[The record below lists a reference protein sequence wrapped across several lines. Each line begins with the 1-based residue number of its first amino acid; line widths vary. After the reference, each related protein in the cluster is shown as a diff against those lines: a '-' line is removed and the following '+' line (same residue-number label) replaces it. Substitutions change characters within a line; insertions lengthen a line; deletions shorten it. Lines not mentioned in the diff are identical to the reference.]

1 MPGADTILKLLK
13 RIFMWN
19 RCLNLMVVLLV
30 ALTGTIRAQNAT
42 LQINEAALRAGQVSF
57 SASGFQYNSLVSL
70 LPGLQAR
77 TAGTNFSSTNSTAV
91 VPVNRVS
98 LTLNRTGVDYT
109 TVMLSATEQNLFS
122 TIIGLFSTG
131 AFSLRYTINN
141 LNNYAWVFGDYQ
153 TTLHLRVT
161 GINLGVS
168 VTPTSALLNLAVPA
182 ILTPH
187 TNPSDILLHINSLDH
202 FRSGY
207 TSSGLAQI
215 SMLHTVPVQF
225 SLATANNKFTFSN
238 GAMGIA
244 DPNAQTSALQY
255 VITAPQTGTTISLGT
270 TKQKFFSVA
279 TVPNGNRTNLSP
291 QIKIGAA
298 DLKQHFINKGV
309 YSTTFDLQVQ
319 DKDTNP
325 SIAKTTT
332 NNLTLQVADMGELQ
346 LSSAAVD
353 LAFTSADH
361 YRNGVSRT
369 LAEHITVSK
378 TTPYQV
384 SVRANSANFSFGSN
398 VIPVS
403 SLQIGPATG
412 ETGVNTIAELST
424 QSQVLISSS
433 VPQID
438 KKYGIRYAIPS
449 TKTAALINKTKGKY
463 TAVITYTLT
472 AL

>member
-1 MPGADTILKLLK
+1 MG
-13 RIFMWN
+13 
-19 RCLNLMVVLLV
+19 VLLV
-30 ALTGTIRAQNAT
+30 ALMGAVRAQNAT

-57 SASGFQYNSLVSL
+57 NASGFQYNSVVSL

-131 AFSLRYTINN
+131 AFSLRYAINN
-141 LNNYAWVFGDYQ
+141 LNNYAWVLGDYQ
-153 TTLHLRVT
+153 TILHLRIT

-168 VTPTSALLNLAVPA
+168 VNPTSALLNLAVPA
-182 ILTPH
+182 ILTPN
-187 TNPSDILLHINSLDH
+187 TTPSDILLHVNSFDH
-202 FRSGY
+202 FRNGY
-207 TSSGLAQI
+207 TSSALGQI
-215 SMLHTVPVQF
+215 SMLHTVPMQF
-225 SLATANNKFTFSN
+225 SLATASTKFTFSN
-238 GAMGIA
+238 GATGVS
-244 DPNAQTSALQY
+244 DPNGLTSALQY
-255 VITAPQTGTTISLGT
+255 MVTAPQGGTTISLGT
-270 TKQKFFSVA
+270 TKQKFYSVA
-279 TVPNGNRTNLSP
+279 TVPVGNKTSLTP

-298 DLKQHFINKGV
+298 ALKQHFINKGV

-319 DKDTNP
+319 DKDTTP
-325 SIAKTTT
+325 SVSKTTT
-332 NNLTLQVADMGELQ
+332 NNLTVQVADMGELK
-346 LSSAAVD
+346 LSNAAVD

-361 YRNGVSRT
+361 YRNGVSST

-384 SVRANSANFSFGSN
+384 SVRANSANFTFGPN

-424 QSQVLISSS
+424 QSQVLISSN
-433 VPQID
+433 VPQVD

-449 TKTAALINKTKGKY
+449 IKTAALINKAKGKY

>member
-1 MPGADTILKLLK
+1 MLGADTILKLLK

-19 RCLNLMVVLLV
+19 RCLSLMVVLLV
-30 ALTGTIRAQNAT
+30 ALMGTVRAQNAT

-57 SASGFQYNSLVSL
+57 NASGFQYNSLVSL

-77 TAGTNFSSTNSTAV
+77 TAGPNFSSTNSTAV

-98 LTLNRTGVDYT
+98 LTLNRMGVDYT

-153 TTLHLRVT
+153 TTLHLRIT

-168 VTPTSALLNLAVPA
+168 VSPTSALLNLAVPA

-202 FRSGY
+202 FRNGF
-207 TSSGLAQI
+207 TSTGLSQI
-215 SMLHTVPVQF
+215 SMLHTVPMQF
-225 SLATANNKFTFSN
+225 SLATTNNKFTFSN
-238 GAMGIA
+238 GATGIG

-255 VITAPQTGTTISLGT
+255 GITAPQTGTTISLGT

-279 TVPNGNRTNLSP
+279 TVPNGNKTGLSP
-291 QIKIGAA
+291 QVKIGAA

-319 DKDTNP
+319 DKDP
-325 SIAKTTT
+325 SISKTTT
-332 NNLTLQVADMGELQ
+332 NNLAVQVADMGELQ

-384 SVRANSANFSFGSN
+384 SVRANSANFTFGSN

-403 SLQIGPATG
+403 SLQIGPTTG

-424 QSQVLISSS
+424 QSQVLISSN

-449 TKTAALINKTKGKY
+449 TKTAALINKAKGKY